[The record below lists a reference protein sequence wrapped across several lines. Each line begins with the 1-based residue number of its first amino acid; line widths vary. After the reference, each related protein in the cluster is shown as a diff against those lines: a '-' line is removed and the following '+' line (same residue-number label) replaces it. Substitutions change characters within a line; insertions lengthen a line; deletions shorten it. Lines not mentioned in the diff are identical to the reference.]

1 MAEPLP
7 IGVLGLGRMGQ
18 VHARHLASLPEA
30 RLVAVASRRPT
41 VAQEAA
47 ARYGARACTG
57 YEELLA
63 DQELRAVV
71 IASHTHEHREHVE
84 AAAAAGLAIF
94 CEKPLALS
102 LEDADAAL
110 KAVAAAGVPLQT
122 GFMRRFDPPYLQ
134 AKRQIEEG
142 AIGRPLT
149 FKAVSRDPQL
159 PTVEEAEAQLRGNLF
174 IDLGIHDFDLARWLM
189 GQEVRQVQAIGGAL
203 VYQRLAEEGGVDNG
217 LVNVVFADGALGN
230 VELSRN
236 AAYGYDVRT
245 EVLGSEGGLLIG
257 GLQQTPL
264 TMMSPTG
271 VSHDVFPWFPERFKE
286 AYLNEIRYF
295 VECVRADRFPSPDGE
310 DDRAALE
317 IALAATESLKS
328 GRPVELSGRRRG

>member
-1 MAEPLP
+1 MTEPLP

-18 VHARHLASLPEA
+18 VHARHLAGLPEA

-41 VAQEAA
+41 MAQEIAT
-47 ARYGARACTG
+47 RYGARAYTNYG
-57 YEELLA
+57 DFLA
-63 DQELRAVV
+63 DRELGAVV
-71 IASHTHEHREHVE
+71 IASHTHEHREQVE

-102 LEDADAAL
+102 LEDADVAL
-110 KAVAAAGVPLQT
+110 DAVDAAGVPLQM
-122 GFMRRFDPPYLQ
+122 GLMRRFDPPYVQ
-134 AKRQIEEG
+134 ARRQIEEG

-159 PTVEEAEAQLRGNLF
+159 PTVEDAEAQLRGNLF
-174 IDLGIHDFDLARWLM
+174 IDLGVHDFDLARWLM
-189 GQEVRQVQAIGGAL
+189 GQEVRQVQAIGRAL
-203 VYQRLAEEGGVDNG
+203 VYHRLAEEGGVDNG
-217 LVNVVFADGALGN
+217 LVNIVFADGALGN

-264 TMMSPTG
+264 TIMSPAG

-295 VECVRADRFPSPDGE
+295 VECVRTDRFPSPDGE

-328 GRPVELSGRRRG
+328 GRPVELRDKG

>member
-1 MAEPLP
+1 MVEPLP

-18 VHARHLASLPEA
+18 VHARHLAGLREA
-30 RLVAVASRRPT
+30 RLVAVASRRLA
-41 VAQEAA
+41 VAQKTA
-47 ARYGARACTG
+47 ARYGARAHTS
-57 YEELLA
+57 YDDLLA
-63 DQELRAVV
+63 DRELRAVV
-71 IASHTHEHREHVE
+71 IASHTHEHREHIE
-84 AAAAAGLAIF
+84 AAAAVGLAIF

-110 KAVAAAGVPLQT
+110 DAVAAAGVPLQV
-122 GFMRRFDPPYLQ
+122 GLMRRFDPPYVQ
-134 AKRQIEEG
+134 ARRQIEEG

-149 FKAVSRDPQL
+149 FKAVSRDPRL

-174 IDLGIHDFDLARWLM
+174 IDLGVHDFDLARWLM
-189 GQEVRQVQAIGGAL
+189 GQEVRHVQAIGGAL
-203 VYQRLAEEGGVDNG
+203 VYRGLAEEGGIDNG
-217 LVNVVFADGALGN
+217 LVNIVFADGALGN

-264 TMMSPTG
+264 TIMSPAG

-295 VECVRADRFPSPDGE
+295 VECVRADRFPFPGGE

-328 GRPVELSGRRRG
+328 GRPVELSGRRRE

>member
-1 MAEPLP
+1 MTEPLP

-18 VHARHLASLPEA
+18 VHARHLAGVPEA
-30 RLVAVASRRPT
+30 RLVAVVSRRPT
-41 VAQEAA
+41 MAQEMAT
-47 ARYGARACTG
+47 RYGARAYTSYG
-57 YEELLA
+57 DFLA
-63 DQELRAVV
+63 DRELRAVV

-102 LEDADAAL
+102 LEDADVAL
-110 KAVAAAGVPLQT
+110 DAVDAAGVPLQM
-122 GFMRRFDPPYLQ
+122 GLMRRFDPPYVQ
-134 AKRQIEEG
+134 ARRQIEEG

-159 PTVEEAEAQLRGNLF
+159 PTVEDAEAQLRGNLF
-174 IDLGIHDFDLARWLM
+174 IDLGVHDFDLARWLM

-203 VYQRLAEEGGVDNG
+203 VYHRLAEEGGVDNG
-217 LVNVVFADGALGN
+217 LVNIVFADGALGN

-264 TMMSPTG
+264 AVMSSAG

-295 VECVRADRFPSPDGE
+295 VECVRADRSPSPDGE

-328 GRPVELSGRRRG
+328 GCPVELSGRQR

>member
-1 MAEPLP
+1 MAAPLP
-7 IGVLGLGRMGQ
+7 IGVLGLGCMGQ
-18 VHARHLASLPEA
+18 VHARHLAGLPEA
-30 RLVAVASRRPT
+30 RLVAVASRRPAMARET
-41 VAQEAA
+41 A
-47 ARYGARACTG
+47 ARYGARAYNSYG
-57 YEELLA
+57 DLLA
-63 DQELRAVV
+63 DRELRAVV
-71 IASHTHEHREHVE
+71 IASHTHEHRGHIE

-102 LEDADAAL
+102 LGDADAAL
-110 KAVAAAGVPLQT
+110 GAMAAAGVPLQM
-122 GFMRRFDPPYLQ
+122 GLMRRFDPPYVQ
-134 AKRQIEEG
+134 ARRQIQEG

-159 PTVEEAEAQLRGNLF
+159 PTAEDTEAQLRGNLF
-174 IDLGIHDFDLARWLM
+174 IDLGVHDFDLARWLM
-189 GQEVRQVQAIGGAL
+189 AQEVGQVQAIGGAL
-203 VYQRLAEEGGVDNG
+203 VYRRLAEQGGVDSG
-217 LVNVVFADGALGN
+217 LVNIVFADGALGN

-264 TMMSPTG
+264 RVMSPAG
-271 VSHDVFPWFPERFKE
+271 VSHNVFPWFPERFGE

-328 GRPVELSGRRRG
+328 GCLVELSGRRRE

>member
-1 MAEPLP
+1 MTEPLP

-18 VHARHLASLPEA
+18 VHARHLAGLPEA

-41 VAQEAA
+41 MAQEMAT
-47 ARYGARACTG
+47 RYGARAYTSYG
-57 YEELLA
+57 DFLA
-63 DQELRAVV
+63 DRELRAVV
-71 IASHTHEHREHVE
+71 IASHTHEHREQVE

-102 LEDADAAL
+102 LEDADVAL
-110 KAVAAAGVPLQT
+110 DAVDAAGLPLQM
-122 GFMRRFDPPYLQ
+122 GLMRRFDPPYVQ
-134 AKRQIEEG
+134 ARRQMEEG

-159 PTVEEAEAQLRGNLF
+159 PTVEDAEAQLRGNLF
-174 IDLGIHDFDLARWLM
+174 IDLGVHDFDLARWLM

-203 VYQRLAEEGGVDNG
+203 VYHRLAEEGGVDNG
-217 LVNVVFADGALGN
+217 LVNIVFADGALGN

-264 TMMSPTG
+264 TIMSPAG

-295 VECVRADRFPSPDGE
+295 VECVRTDRFPSPDGE

-328 GRPVELSGRRRG
+328 GRPVELRDKG

>member
-1 MAEPLP
+1 MTEPLP

-18 VHARHLASLPEA
+18 VHARHLAGLPEA
-30 RLVAVASRRPT
+30 RLIAVASRRPAM
-41 VAQEAA
+41 AQETAI
-47 ARYGARACTG
+47 RYGARAYTS
-57 YEELLA
+57 YDDLLA
-63 DQELRAVV
+63 DRELRAVV
-71 IASHTHEHREHVE
+71 ITSHTHEHREHVE

-102 LEDADAAL
+102 LEDTDVALDA
-110 KAVAAAGVPLQT
+110 VDAAGVPLQI
-122 GFMRRFDPPYLQ
+122 GLMRRFDPPYVQ
-134 AKRQIEEG
+134 ARRQIEEG

-149 FKAVSRDPQL
+149 FKAISRDPQL

-174 IDLGIHDFDLARWLM
+174 IDLGVHDFDLARWLM

-203 VYQRLAEEGGVDNG
+203 VYHRLAEEEGIDNG
-217 LVNVVFADGALGN
+217 LVNIVFADGALGN

-264 TMMSPTG
+264 AVMSSAG

-295 VECVRADRFPSPDGE
+295 VECVRADRSPSPGGE
-310 DDRAALE
+310 DDWAALE
-317 IALAATESLKS
+317 IALAATESLKN
-328 GRPVELSGRRRG
+328 GCPVELSGRQR

>member
-1 MAEPLP
+1 MVEPLP

-18 VHARHLASLPEA
+18 IHTHHLAGLPEA
-30 RLVAVASRRPT
+30 RLVAVASRRPAM
-41 VAQEAA
+41 AQEMAT
-47 ARYGARACTG
+47 RYGARAYTS
-57 YEELLA
+57 YDDLLA
-63 DQELRAVV
+63 DRELRAIV
-71 IASHTHEHREHVE
+71 IASHTHEHREHVQ
-84 AAAAAGLAIF
+84 AATAAGLAIF

-102 LEDADAAL
+102 LEDADAVL
-110 KAVAAAGVPLQT
+110 DVLGVAGVPLQV
-122 GFMRRFDPPYLQ
+122 GLMRRFDPPYVQ
-134 AKRQIEEG
+134 AKRQVEEG
-142 AIGRPLT
+142 AIGCLLT

-159 PTVEEAEAQLRGNLF
+159 PTVEDAEAQLRGNLF
-174 IDLGIHDFDLARWLM
+174 IDLGVHDFDLARWLM

-203 VYQRLAEEGGVDNG
+203 VHRRLAEEGGVDNG
-217 LVNVVFADGALGN
+217 LVNIVFANDALGN

-264 TMMSPTG
+264 KIMSPTG
-271 VSHDVFPWFPERFKE
+271 VSYDVFPWFPERFKE

-295 VECVRADRFPSPDGE
+295 VECVRADRFPSPDGD
-310 DDRAALE
+310 DDRAALG

-328 GRPVELSGRRRG
+328 GRPVELSGRQRT

>member
-1 MAEPLP
+1 MAKPLP
-7 IGVLGLGRMGQ
+7 VGVLGLGRMGQ
-18 VHARHLASLPEA
+18 VHARHLTGLTGA

-41 VAQEAA
+41 MAQETAT
-47 ARYGARACTG
+47 RYGARAYTS
-57 YEELLA
+57 YDDFLA
-63 DQELRAVV
+63 DRELRAVV

-102 LEDADAAL
+102 LEDADAVL
-110 KAVAAAGVPLQT
+110 DAVAAASVPMQVGL
-122 GFMRRFDPPYLQ
+122 MRRFDPPYIQ
-134 AKRQIEEG
+134 ARRQIEEG

-174 IDLGIHDFDLARWLM
+174 IDLGVHDFDLARWLM
-189 GQEVRQVQAIGGAL
+189 GQEVRQVQAIGAAL
-203 VYQRLAEEGGVDNG
+203 VYRRLAEKGGIDNG
-217 LVNVVFADGALGN
+217 LVNIVFADGALGN

-264 TMMSPTG
+264 AVMSPAG

-286 AYLNEIRYF
+286 AYLNEIRHF

-328 GRPVELSGRRRG
+328 GRPVELSGRQRA

>member
-1 MAEPLP
+1 MVEPLP

-18 VHARHLASLPEA
+18 VHAQHLAGLPEA

-41 VAQEAA
+41 IAREAA
-47 ARYGARACTG
+47 ARYGARAYTS
-57 YEELLA
+57 YDDLLA
-63 DQELRAVV
+63 DRELRAVV
-71 IASHTHEHREHVE
+71 IASHTHEHREHIE
-84 AAAAAGLAIF
+84 AAATAGLAIF

-110 KAVAAAGVPLQT
+110 DAVAAAAVPLQM
-122 GFMRRFDPPYLQ
+122 GLMRRFDPPYVQ
-134 AKRQIEEG
+134 ARRQIEEG

-159 PTVEEAEAQLRGNLF
+159 PTVEDAEAQLRGNLF
-174 IDLGIHDFDLARWLM
+174 IDLGVHDFDLARWLM

-203 VYQRLAEEGGVDNG
+203 VYHRLAKEGGVDNG
-217 LVNVVFADGALGN
+217 LVNIVFADGALGN

-264 TMMSPTG
+264 TMMSPAG

-286 AYLNEIRYF
+286 AYLNEMRYF

-328 GRPVELSGRRRG
+328 GRPVELSGRQRE